1 MNSSRCKKLKC
12 NRISNLR
19 RFLRNKSIR
28 QKTQESIKIITK
40 TKMKKL
46 KCLRRPRNNFNKMM
60 TIPIVKL
67 RKPKIKNSRKI
78 LIAMRQMMKVKVRR
92 RTRRKHLQKSKI
104 KTMAPVL
111 KSNLYLLKPRSK
123 SKRRRNTIN
132 IKSHLK
138 KRRSLK
144 NNKLKKVVQISHRT
158 SIRFK
163 IYTKRN
169 PTQPKILQNNQI

>member
-1 MNSSRCKKLKC
+1 MNSSRCKKLKS

-28 QKTQESIKIITK
+28 QKTQESINNICK

-169 PTQPKILQNNQI
+169 QT

>member
-12 NRISNLR
+12 NRMSNLR
-19 RFLRNKSIR
+19 RFQRNKSIR

-92 RTRRKHLQKSKI
+92 RRTRRNHLQKSKI

-111 KSNLYLLKPRSK
+111 KSNLPLPKPRSK
-123 SKRRRNTIN
+123 NKRRRNTIN

-169 PTQPKILQNNQI
+169 QT